1 MAYTLKEAAPHLG
14 LTRTK
19 LIALMRG
26 KGLLGTSNL
35 PAYPKRDRL
44 YLHTHEGR
52 WFHAELGLQYS
63 YSTRVTPAGI
73 RWLAE
78 QLGIERPAPPATPDP
93 REVA

>member
-1 MAYTLKEAAPHLG
+1 MAYTLKDAAPHLG

-19 LIALMRG
+19 LIARMRA
-26 KGLLGTSNL
+26 KGLLDSSNL
-35 PAYPKRDRL
+35 PVYPVRDRL
-44 YLHTHEGR
+44 YLQKYEGR
-52 WFHAELGLQYS
+52 WYHDDLGLQYS

-78 QLGIERPAPPATPDP
+78 QLGIERPAPPTAPDP